1 MEREYIV
8 TVTLKDGTKIKSQR
22 DYNWGYG
29 DELNDTRKKF
39 ADING
44 NTFNKENIV
53 SVITEVNPNYKNEKE
68 KHNEEPV
75 L

>member
-22 DYNWGYG
+22 DYNWGY
-29 DELNDTRKKF
+29 DAELNDTRKQF

-53 SVITEVNPNYKNEKE
+53 SVIIEENPKYKKEEKQ
-68 KHNEEPV
+68 EEE
-75 L
+75 